1 MYSAGT
7 CSRLSLNQASTDHI
21 MDEDGLNNGRR
32 TVAVS
37 AVVLSLA
44 TLFASGRVFCRIRML
59 DFLYA
64 DDWII
69 VLSLVC
75 CPLIEDGPTPLILHS
90 KPN

>member
-1 MYSAGT
+1 
-7 CSRLSLNQASTDHI
+7 
-21 MDEDGLNNGRR
+21 MDDDALGNGRR

-37 AVVLSLA
+37 AAVLSIA
-44 TLFASGRVFCRIRML
+44 TIFASGRVFCRIRML

-75 CPLIEDGPTPLILHS
+75 LLVEDGRD
-90 KPN
+90 